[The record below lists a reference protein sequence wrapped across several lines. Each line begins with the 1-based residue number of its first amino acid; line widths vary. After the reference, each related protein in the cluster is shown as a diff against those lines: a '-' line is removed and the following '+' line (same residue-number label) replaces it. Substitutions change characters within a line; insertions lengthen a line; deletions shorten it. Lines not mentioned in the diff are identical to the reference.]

1 MQARPI
7 WASVKIWR
15 MVCCPEISIYYMCNA
30 NYWVAAHYRLI
41 NIYKQEITMLVLSIA
56 LDLTTKLVNDD
67 GDGINGLSNDSQNI
81 LN

>member
-1 MQARPI
+1 
-7 WASVKIWR
+7 
-15 MVCCPEISIYYMCNA
+15 MCNA

-41 NIYKQEITMLVLSIA
+41 NIYKQDITMLVLSIA

>member
-1 MQARPI
+1 
-7 WASVKIWR
+7 
-15 MVCCPEISIYYMCNA
+15 
-30 NYWVAAHYRLI
+30 
-41 NIYKQEITMLVLSIA
+41 MLVLSIV